1 MTQTEAQ
8 KRARNKWKSN
18 NMKRIPLDVR
28 TDEYVDLKTYCDA
41 HGLSINGFIRQLIRE
56 AIKSDIKSDIKLDI

>member
-8 KRARNKWKSN
+8 KRARNKWKSA

-28 TDEYVDLKTYCDA
+28 IEEYEQIREYCKNNN
-41 HGLSINGFIRQLIRE
+41 LSVNGFIR
-56 AIKSDIKSDIKLDI
+56 KSIFDVINNSE

>member
-8 KRARNKWKSN
+8 KRARNKWKSA

-28 TDEYVDLKTYCDA
+28 IEEYEQIREYCKNNN
-41 HGLSINGFIRQLIRE
+41 LSVNGFIRKSIFD
-56 AIKSDIKSDIKLDI
+56 AINNSE